1 MKKEPTLLYEIN
13 FDDDGSY
20 SILSIET
27 INNEKLTIKDLE
39 IVFDQIIKDLKRE
52 QRKTQQIIIIMP

>member
-20 SILSIET
+20 SILSIESV
-27 INNEKLTIKDLE
+27 NNQKLTIKDLQ
-39 IVFDQIIKDLKRE
+39 IVFEQIVKDLKRE
-52 QRKTQQIIIIMP
+52 ERKTQQIIITMP

>member
-13 FDDDGSY
+13 FDDNGTY
-20 SILSIET
+20 SILSIES
-27 INNEKLTIKDLE
+27 INKQKLTIKDLQ

-52 QRKTQQIIIIMP
+52 QRKTQQIIITMP